1 MFCSGGIG
9 YTGATSCASGK
20 CTYYNDYY
28 SQVRASDMP

>member
-1 MFCSGGIG
+1 MIILCSGGIG

-28 SQVRASDMP
+28 SQV